1 MSPRSAIRSS
11 DKATTPLEGDF
22 NVLLRNSEML
32 VSSMQ
37 TFFKRLDRSA
47 ASEFEAINGYIEK
60 TRDEIA
66 ALSPMSLTQ
75 KRLPSAGA
83 ELDAVVKDTEA
94 ATFRIMSAAET
105 LLDYAGADP
114 NRAVV
119 AEQAM
124 AILEACSFQDLAG
137 QRLSKVTS
145 LLALI
150 ETRVTRLIT
159 ELKVTNEAPDEG
171 DADLRAADPLL
182 NGPAIGGPETSQDE
196 IDALFD

>member
-1 MSPRSAIRSS
+1 MKASPANAP
-11 DKATTPLEGDF
+11 KEAPLDGEFGA
-22 NVLLRNSEML
+22 LLRNSEML

-37 TFFKRLDRSA
+37 TFFKRLDRSV
-47 ASEFEAINGYIEK
+47 ASEFASINSHIVK

-66 ALSPMSLTQ
+66 ALSPVSLTQ

-83 ELDAVVKDTEA
+83 ELDAVVKDTEE
-94 ATFRIMSAAET
+94 ATFRIMTAAEA

-114 NRAVV
+114 ERAVV

-124 AILEACSFQDLAG
+124 TILEACGFQDLAG

-150 ETRVTRLIT
+150 ESRVTRLVT
-159 ELKVTNEAPDEG
+159 ELNVTEEAPDEAEG
-171 DADLRAADPLL
+171 DQRNAALIL
-182 NGPAIGGPETSQDE
+182 NGPAVGGPETSQDE